1 MNPNIDTK
9 TQRVGKADQ
18 RKLAEFMNYVR
29 ENEGVVFKCDLNKWK
44 LELARELRSRGKL
57 IEGEEHFRMPHISGK
72 YRT

>member
-29 ENEGVVFKCDLNKWK
+29 ENEGVV
-44 LELARELRSRGKL
+44 
-57 IEGEEHFRMPHISGK
+57 IIS
-72 YRT
+72 